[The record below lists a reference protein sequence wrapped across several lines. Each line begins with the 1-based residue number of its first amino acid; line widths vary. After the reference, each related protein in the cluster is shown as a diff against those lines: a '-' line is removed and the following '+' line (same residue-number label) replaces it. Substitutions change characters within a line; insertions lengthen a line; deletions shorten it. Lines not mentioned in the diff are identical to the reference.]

1 MSFQGFQ
8 QYLWK
13 HRGKVALAAAA
24 VVATGV
30 FISTTTWS
38 NTENNNKEKQTNQ
51 IAPPI
56 DESKLE
62 QSMRKKLLLIRQQ
75 LETSSSQIL
84 PTLRLKITQV
94 VDVLQT
100 IKLIK
105 ELRLNNKNTS
115 ITTNTTTD
123 MNENE
128 LWEEIKVLSF
138 TLWFVSIYLT
148 CAISILLR
156 IQLFLLAKSDHI
168 NLNIDQLNNI
178 ISRTYTHIF
187 DYGIQH
193 ITDLTRA
200 YVTKQLID
208 WTVRENTSVTYEELN
223 GFVYKVRHY
232 IEVEC
237 KDLITTLIIGK
248 LSYTYNIIYNVLVY
262 VY

>member
-30 FISTTTWS
+30 FISTATWS

-51 IAPPI
+51 IASPI

-105 ELRLNNKNTS
+105 ELRLNNKNNS
-115 ITTNTTTD
+115 ITNNTNTTTD
-123 MNENE
+123 MNEND

-156 IQLFLLAKSDHI
+156 IQLFLLAQSDHI

-200 YVTKQLID
+200 YVSKQLID

-223 GFVYKVRHY
+223 GFVNKVRHY

-248 LSYTYNIIYNVLVY
+248 LSYTYSIVCYMY
-262 VY
+262 